1 MQKKLLY
8 TGYILIITVF
18 FLYYLFPEDAVTS
31 YVNHKLNSLSPDIG
45 ISIRKM
51 TPDLPLGVKLVSPDM
66 TFRSQL
72 VAGADVMAIRPSY
85 ASIFSANKTF
95 LVHGDLYT
103 GSLESV
109 VHVSGLA
116 QNPKFDTETVFTGI
130 QISGIPA
137 VQQFQSYRIS
147 GIASGKIVFS
157 NREMQPGKGRAEIL
171 VTDSGVEFT
180 PALFGL
186 DALTFQTIRAEAEIA
201 GQRIMLKNINIDG
214 RDILA
219 TATGSVI
226 LRQPVTAST
235 INITGEIKPHP
246 AFIKKLGNLFPTEM
260 FSRNQTKT
268 GGLPFRITGS
278 LERPNF
284 ALR

>member
-1 MQKKLLY
+1 MRRRK
-8 TGYILIITVF
+8 
-18 FLYYLFPEDAVTS
+18 
-31 YVNHKLNSLSPDIG
+31 SPASG
-45 ISIRKM
+45 
-51 TPDLPLGVKLVSPDM
+51 
-66 TFRSQL
+66 
-72 VAGADVMAIRPSY
+72 SY
-85 ASIFSANKTF
+85 AF
-95 LVHGDLYT
+95 
-103 GSLESV
+103 
-109 VHVSGLA
+109 
-116 QNPKFDTETVFTGI
+116 
-130 QISGIPA
+130 
-137 VQQFQSYRIS
+137 
-147 GIASGKIVFS
+147 
-157 NREMQPGKGRAEIL
+157 
-171 VTDSGVEFT
+171 
-180 PALFGL
+180 
-186 DALTFQTIRAEAEIA
+186 
-201 GQRIMLKNINIDG
+201 KNINIDG